1 MIFISGIHGVG
12 KTFFCN
18 LVKERLGIKS
28 YSASKLIADKKK
40 SGFTLDKLVT
50 DIDENQLY
58 LLEAIK
64 DLRSNTGDFLLDGH
78 FCLLNQDGII
88 TRIPVS
94 TFTMLAPDLIILLT
108 EEPSIIVKRRK
119 ERDNINYL
127 ISDIKEFQDKEI
139 EYAKEVS
146 ELLNIPLI
154 ISTGSDDIE
163 SIIDFIQG
171 RGAQYG
177 G

>member
-88 TRIPVS
+88 THIPVS

>member
-18 LVKERLGIKS
+18 LVKERLGIES

-40 SGFTLDKLVT
+40 SGFTPDKLVT

-58 LLEAIK
+58 LLAAIK
-64 DLRSNTGDFLLDGH
+64 DLRSDAEDFLLDGH

-88 TRIPVS
+88 TRIPIS

-108 EEPSIIVKRRK
+108 EEPTIIVKRRK
-119 ERDNINYL
+119 ERDNIDSL
-127 ISDIKEFQDKEI
+127 VSDIKEFQDKEI

-146 ELLNIPLI
+146 EFLNISLR
-154 ISTGSDDIE
+154 ISTGSKDVE

>member
-1 MIFISGIHGVG
+1 M
-12 KTFFCN
+12 K
-18 LVKERLGIKS
+18 
-28 YSASKLIADKKK
+28 
-40 SGFTLDKLVT
+40 
-50 DIDENQLY
+50 
-58 LLEAIK
+58 
-64 DLRSNTGDFLLDGH
+64 
-78 FCLLNQDGII
+78 
-88 TRIPVS
+88 
-94 TFTMLAPDLIILLT
+94 
-108 EEPSIIVKRRK
+108 
-119 ERDNINYL
+119 

-146 ELLNIPLI
+146 ELLKIPLI